1 MVSRLEIYIPSN
13 NAGQGGGGNFRNHKL
28 QLILE
33 LLLDTSLFHD
43 DDDEDDDEED
53 EDEMI
58 RRRVTYQSFRV
69 THASI

>member
-1 MVSRLEIYIPSN
+1 MSRLEIYIPSN

-43 DDDEDDDEED
+43 DDDEDDDN